1 MDQII
6 GQPGGGRPNGGQ
18 GGAGGGPGNPGGGP
32 GGGARPAGGPPV
44 IEGTTESFMADVIQ
58 ASQQQ
63 PVIVDFWAPWCG
75 PCKQLGPV
83 IEKAVNDARG
93 AVRLVKINVD
103 ENQELAQQM
112 RVQSIP
118 AVYAFYRGQPV
129 DGFMGALPESQVKAF
144 VDKLVKSSG
153 GKPAGPSA
161 VDRALEQAN
170 ASLAAGDYGAASALF
185 NRVMQHEPAN
195 LAPFGGLA
203 RCLVATGDLAGA
215 RDLLDNAPDGAD
227 KDAAVQAARS
237 ALELAV
243 QAGSAAGDVAELQR
257 KIDAD
262 PKDHQARY
270 DLALALY
277 AKGDREGAI
286 DALLEI
292 VMRKR
297 DWNEG
302 AARLQLLKLIE
313 AMGPTDPLVASAR
326 RRLSSLLFS

>member
-6 GQPGGGRPNGGQ
+6 GQPGAGRPNGGQ
-18 GGAGGGPGNPGGGP
+18 GGGQSGPG
-32 GGGARPAGGPPV
+32 GGGARPAGGPLV
-44 IEGTTESFMADVIQ
+44 TEGTTDSFMVDVIQ

-118 AVYAFYRGQPV
+118 AVYAFHRGQPV

-144 VDKLVKSSG
+144 VDKVIKTAG

-195 LAPFGGLA
+195 LAAFGGLA
-203 RCLVATGDLAGA
+203 RCMVATGDLANA
-215 RDLLDNAPDGAD
+215 RDLLDNAPEGAD
-227 KDAAVQAARS
+227 KDPTVQAARS
-237 ALELAV
+237 ALELAE

-257 KIDAD
+257 KVEAD

-277 AKGDREGAI
+277 AKGDKEGAI

-292 VMRKR
+292 IMRKR

>member
-18 GGAGGGPGNPGGGP
+18 GGGQGGPGN
-32 GGGARPAGGPPV
+32 GGGARPAGGPLV
-44 IEGTTESFMADVIQ
+44 SEGTTDTFMNDVVQ

-75 PCKQLGPV
+75 PCKQLGPI

-118 AVYAFYRGQPV
+118 AVYAFHRGQPI

-144 VDKLVKSSG
+144 IDKVIKASG

-170 ASLAAGDYGAASALF
+170 TALTAGDYGTASALF

-195 LAPFGGLA
+195 LAAFGGLA
-203 RCLVATGDLAGA
+203 RCMVATGDLANA
-215 RDLLDNAPDGAD
+215 RDLLDNAPEGAD
-227 KDAAVQAARS
+227 KDPAIQTARS
-237 ALELAV
+237 ALELAE
-243 QAGSAAGDVAELQR
+243 QAGSAGGDIAELQ
-257 KIDAD
+257 KKLEAD

-292 VMRKR
+292 IMRKR

>member
-6 GQPGGGRPNGGQ
+6 GQPGAGRPNGGQ
-18 GGAGGGPGNPGGGP
+18 GGGQSGP
-32 GGGARPAGGPPV
+32 GGGARPAGGPLV
-44 IEGTTESFMADVIQ
+44 SEGTTETFMADVVQ

-75 PCKQLGPV
+75 PCKQLGPI

-118 AVYAFYRGQPV
+118 AVYAFHRGQPI

-144 VDKLVKSSG
+144 IDKVIKAAG

-170 ASLAAGDYGAASALF
+170 TALTAGDYGTASALF

-195 LAPFGGLA
+195 LAAFGGLA
-203 RCLVATGDLAGA
+203 RCMVATGDLANA
-215 RDLLDNAPDGAD
+215 RDLLDNAPEGAD
-227 KDAAVQAARS
+227 KDPAIQTARS
-237 ALELAV
+237 ALDLAE
-243 QAGSAAGDVAELQR
+243 QAGSAGGDIAELQ
-257 KIDAD
+257 KKLEAD

-277 AKGDREGAI
+277 AKGDKEGAI
-286 DALLEI
+286 DALLDI
-292 VMRKR
+292 IMRKR